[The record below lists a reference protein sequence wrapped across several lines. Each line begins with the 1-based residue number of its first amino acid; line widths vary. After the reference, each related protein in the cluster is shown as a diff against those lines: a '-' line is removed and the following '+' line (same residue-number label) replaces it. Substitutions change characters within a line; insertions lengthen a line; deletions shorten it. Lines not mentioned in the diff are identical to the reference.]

1 MVVNDGKLYA
11 WWYTYPSEKY
21 DGRLGWLFAIY
32 RKCSK
37 PPTSRYIDQLLSWW
51 IVPHVK
57 TKRHVMGDDSLE
69 VIGMYEQPNNIGY
82 QPKQIYVAAWWSPT
96 SLPFS
101 GICLKPQKAKDQIA
115 LFFEH
120 LFPKKTQLFQKQNI
134 NNKVVPSSPSD
145 LITERTRNKHLKGFK
160 IPTS

>member
-1 MVVNDGKLYA
+1 MVNYMLGGIPTPRKNM
-11 WWYTYPSEKY
+11 T
-21 DGRLGWLFAIY
+21 GRLGWLFAIY

-57 TKRHVMGDDSLE
+57 TKHHVMGDDSLE

-120 LFPKKTQLFQKQNI
+120 LFPKKRWRILEI
-134 NNKVVPSSPSD
+134 NQQAWHFGQVYPLNLS
-145 LITERTRNKHLKGFK
+145 LR
-160 IPTS
+160 